1 MKYFEFDMK
10 KFDIFFIC
18 KKNLEFEFFFG
29 KKDLISE
36 KNIVFTY
43 TECGKSKHEHKKIN

>member
-1 MKYFEFDMK
+1 MKYFEFDME

-18 KKNLEFEFFFG
+18 KKNLEFEFFW
-29 KKDLISE
+29 KKRFDFR

-43 TECGKSKHEHKKIN
+43 TECGKSKHEHKKID